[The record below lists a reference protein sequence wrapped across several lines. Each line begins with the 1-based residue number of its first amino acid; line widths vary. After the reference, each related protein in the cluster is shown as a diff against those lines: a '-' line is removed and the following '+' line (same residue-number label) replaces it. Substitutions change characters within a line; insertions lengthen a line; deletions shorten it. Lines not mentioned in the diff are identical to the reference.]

1 MRIRNAIISAA
12 STLALGLPVT
22 LLAASVVFAQDGA
35 PHRAGAPAHDRP
47 NAESRKSDEPAAERG
62 RGGQDGERGGRRGG
76 RGMPLPPD
84 WPRAGGFGP
93 GAQGLE
99 RPMIEGLVIE
109 GLIPGTFA
117 RRELTDGD
125 VARVVAVAKEVSPE
139 WGAAIEAKV
148 QQDAEQ
154 VKASLRTSGRRL
166 LGLVALKERAP
177 AVFAAKVAELRA
189 QAETDRA
196 ATELQAAEA
205 ADGAARNEAEIAKL
219 TEALAAAA
227 ARQVDATLAARRAEL
242 DALEERLTKLRA
254 DVASDGARRDE
265 LAGEVARRAQN
276 RGDDRREPRREP
288 ARE

>member
-22 LLAASVVFAQDGA
+22 PLAVGVVFAQDGA
-35 PHRAGAPAHDRP
+35 AQRAGASTQVPP
-47 NAESRKSDEPAAERG
+47 NAESPKSDQPASERG
-62 RGGQDGERGGRRGG
+62 RGAQDGERGGRRGG

-93 GAQGLE
+93 GAQGIE

-148 QQDAEQ
+148 QQDAAQ

-205 ADGAARNEAEIAKL
+205 AEGAARNEAEIAKL
-219 TEALAAAA
+219 TEALDAAA

-254 DVASDGARRDE
+254 DVASDGARREE
-265 LAGEVARRAQN
+265 LADEVARRAQN